1 MSKELIVSVNGREK
15 KIAII
20 ENGKVTEFYIERGED
35 GQGIV
40 GNIYKGRVMRVLP
53 GMQSAFVDIGLERD
67 AFLYVSDFF
76 DEEEEFERI
85 VVDKKKSEGADDAVA
100 ARAAADKIERSRL
113 ERERQMETAQE
124 RAQPTIVGDDEEEED
139 DEETGL
145 AQPQLIAAQEA
156 PVEPAARISDDEDE
170 RAPDIARRGRRDRKR
185 RGGGG
190 RESSEREV
198 SAAAS
203 AGGGGSQPATS
214 FSEDVQARLAA
225 REEFDTPFVA
235 ADNSFERVID
245 DEAAA
250 GDGEMFKDA
259 RLQERIFDQIHAV
272 EFDMETT
279 AEAEVGSLLSSEN
292 ISGGSSFQR
301 IADDDETD
309 TPREVEAVQTAVAA
323 SVSAF
328 IDDAVEDSA
337 LTAGQAQSFER
348 VSDDGEAAEGVPPTT
363 TGDEAATTARGRAS
377 KSRRGSSKG
386 KKAATAAGQETTGET
401 SVETAATETTATE
414 DAAPKK
420 SSRSRATKEAASK
433 KSPAKGKAAT
443 KGASTR
449 RGKAKSGEAAGE
461 ATTEGNAPDDAAA
474 EAISGGQALPD
485 SEAGVKSR
493 RVRDEFARR
502 GGRRRNR
509 RPGGKPGEEGGEED
523 RSNGHAEEVVEPVEV
538 EAVAAV
544 VEDIQEAQPE
554 PRAEA
559 RPEARPDARP
569 DARPEPRGRQPRGG
583 RNERTDRAERP
594 ERGGRSERGGGAE
607 RGERTERTD
616 GGGGRTE
623 GSGSGRSDGGG
634 GRSDGGGSGRS
645 SGGGGRD
652 RRERHTPLIT
662 DLLREGQEILV
673 QIAKEPIAA
682 KGARITSHIALP
694 GRFLVYMPTV
704 EHVGVSRKIE
714 SDSERVRL
722 RKLIKDIR
730 ETEDVPS
737 GGFIVRT
744 AGIGISE
751 QDLRDDARYLVR
763 TWLDIRRAA
772 EKQKAPTLTHK
783 DLDLVQRILR
793 DQLSDDFAAIRVDSE
808 EEYQNIVEFINRIQP
823 RLVKRVKLY
832 TRDEPILEAFGVQA
846 EIDKAIKPRV
856 WLKSGGYLVI
866 NQTEALVAI
875 DVNTGKF
882 VGRGGTRLEDTI
894 TRTNMEAVEEIA
906 RQIRLRDLGGILV
919 LDLIDMEDRRNRNR
933 VMGALQD
940 ALRDDKSPTKVLSF
954 NDFGLVIM
962 TRKRVKQ
969 SLERTLC
976 SPCSYCQGAGLVK
989 SAQTICYEIL
999 DEARRLARG
1008 MNGDPIKQTTLRI
1021 NPEVARA
1028 LRSTESDVLTEI
1040 EDYLGAVDI
1049 TSDERV
1055 HQEQFDFAF
1064 V

>member
-20 ENGKVTEFYIERGED
+20 EDGKVTEFYIERGED

-85 VVDKKKSEGADDAVA
+85 VVDKKKTEGVDAATA
-100 ARAAADKIERSRL
+100 ARDAADKLERARL
-113 ERERQMETAQE
+113 ERERAMDTAQE
-124 RAQPTIVGDDEEEED
+124 RAQPVFAGGDEDED
-139 DEETGL
+139 DEATEVEGPVAPPSERSAPLT
-145 AQPQLIAAQEA
+145 AHAA
-156 PVEPAARISDDEDE
+156 DEDE
-170 RAPDIARRGRRDRKR
+170 RATETRGGGRGQRDRKR
-185 RGGGG
+185 RGGG
-190 RESSEREV
+190 RKESPREV

-203 AGGGGSQPATS
+203 AGSRSNISAPTTS
-214 FSEDVQARLAA
+214 FSEVVQARLAA
-225 REEFDTPFVA
+225 REEINTPFVA
-235 ADNSFERVID
+235 GDSSFERVVD
-245 DEAAA
+245 DEAAVTN
-250 GDGEMFKDA
+250 GEMFKDA
-259 RLQERIFDQIHAV
+259 RLQERLTDQIHAV

-279 AEAEVGSLLSSEN
+279 EEAEVGSLLSSEN
-292 ISGGSSFQR
+292 MSGAGGSFER
-301 IADDDETD
+301 IADDDDFTGD
-309 TPREVEAVQTAVAA
+309 TSRAVEAVQPAVKAT
-323 SVSAF
+323 VSAF
-328 IDDAVEDSA
+328 IDDNTEDSA
-337 LTAGQAQSFER
+337 LRAGRTQSFER
-348 VSDDGEAAEGVPPTT
+348 VSDDEKAVEGVTLAS
-363 TGDEAATTARGRAS
+363 GDDDEATTSARGKAS
-377 KSRRGSSKG
+377 KARRPAGKS
-386 KKAATAAGQETTGET
+386 KKAASDSTTGEVSGEAT
-401 SVETAATETTATE
+401 ETEETAA
-414 DAAPKK
+414 KK
-420 SSRSRATKEAASK
+420 SSRSRATKEPATK
-433 KSPAKGKAAT
+433 KAPAKGQAAAA
-443 KGASTR
+443 KDGSTR
-449 RGKAKSGEAAGE
+449 RGGKSKTGGAEAE
-461 ATTEGNAPDDAAA
+461 ATAEGNAPDDAAA
-474 EAISGGQALPD
+474 KALADSQSLPD
-485 SEAGVKSR
+485 AEAGLKTR
-493 RVRDEFARR
+493 RARNEFARR

-509 RPGGKPGEEGGEED
+509 RPGGAPGENGGEAD
-523 RSNGHAEEVVEPVEV
+523 RSNGEAEEVAEPVEL
-538 EAVAAV
+538 EAAPV
-544 VEDIQEAQPE
+544 VEEVQEAQPE
-554 PRAEA
+554 T
-559 RPEARPDARP
+559 RPETRPDARP
-569 DARPEPRGRQPRGG
+569 DSRPEPRGRQPRGG
-583 RNERTDRAERP
+583 RNERGDRP
-594 ERGGRSERGGGAE
+594 ERSPRPERGGGAE
-607 RGERTERTD
+607 RSERTD
-616 GGGGRTE
+616 SARSDAAAGG
-623 GSGSGRSDGGG
+623 GRSDGGG
-634 GRSDGGGSGRS
+634 GRSDGGGGGRS
-645 SGGGGRD
+645 SSSSGGGRD
-652 RRERHTPLIT
+652 RRDRHTPLIT

-682 KGARITSHIALP
+682 KGARITSHIAMP

-722 RKLIKDIR
+722 RKLIQNIR
-730 ETEDVPS
+730 QTEDVPS

-751 QDLRDDARYLVR
+751 EDLRDDARYLVR
-763 TWLDIRRAA
+763 TWLDIRRTA

-832 TRDEPILEAFGVQA
+832 TREEPILEAFSVQA

-906 RQIRLRDLGGILV
+906 RQIRLRDLGGIIV

-933 VMGALQD
+933 VTGALQD

-976 SPCSYCQGAGLVK
+976 SPCQYCQGAGLVK

-999 DEARRLARG
+999 DESRRLSRG
-1008 MNGDPIKQTTLRI
+1008 LNGDPIKQTTLRI

-1028 LRSTESDVLTEI
+1028 LRSTERDVLTEI